1 MNKILIMTL
10 ITFLLTGCSTTK
22 STVIEQK
29 CIYKDE
35 IKVTTN
41 IDIKET
47 KINKL
52 YSIDVDNRQR
62 KCIVDFSVKI
72 KEWHRLEGEYIYG
85 TNISEDEA
93 CKNAKR
99 NAMKKFVDNNFNSLV
114 TNIQLINCSEVQA
127 DRETLEIN
135 VERQPPNEEWLSIW
149 NSMDGK
155 TKDDFITSLFLLIF

>member
-1 MNKILIMTL
+1 MNKLLSMLFVITL
-10 ITFLLTGCSTTK
+10 ITGCSTK
-22 STVIEQK
+22 QSTVTEQK

-41 IDIKET
+41 INVEET
-47 KINKL
+47 RINNL
-52 YSIDVDNRQR
+52 YSVDLDNRQR
-62 KCIVDFSVKI
+62 KCIADVSVKI
-72 KEWHRLEGEYIYG
+72 KQWHRLEGEYIYG

-99 NAMKKFVDNNFNSLV
+99 NAMEKFVGNNFNSLV

-127 DRETLEIN
+127 DRESFEIN
-135 VERQPPNEEWLSIW
+135 VEKQLPDKEWLSIW

-155 TKDDFITSLFLLIF
+155 TKDDIITSMFLLIF

>member
-1 MNKILIMTL
+1 MNKLLTTILVTL
-10 ITFLLTGCSTTK
+10 LLTGCVTTESTI
-22 STVIEQK
+22 IEQK

-41 IDIKET
+41 INIQET

-52 YSIDVDNRQR
+52 YSIDIDNRQR
-62 KCIVDFSVKI
+62 KCIVDLSVKI

-93 CKNAKR
+93 CKNAKK
-99 NAMKKFVDNNFNSLV
+99 NAMKKFVDNNFDGLV
-114 TNIQLINCSEVQA
+114 TSIQLINCSEVQA

-135 VERQPPNEEWLSIW
+135 TERQSPNEEWLSIW
-149 NSMDGK
+149 NSMDEK